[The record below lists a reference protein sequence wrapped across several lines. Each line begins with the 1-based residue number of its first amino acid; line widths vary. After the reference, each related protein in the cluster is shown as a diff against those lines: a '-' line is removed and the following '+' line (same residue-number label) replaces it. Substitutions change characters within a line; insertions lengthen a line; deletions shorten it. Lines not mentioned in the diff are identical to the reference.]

1 MRPNHQNRRPR
12 TNNGR
17 PQRKNSNPL
26 SRTFE
31 SNGPDV
37 KVRGNAQHVAEKY
50 TQLARDAQAAGDP
63 VLAESYLQHSEH
75 YCRLIIVAQSHLH
88 AISMGKT
95 HEEASQDNDDYD
107 ELDSEPDRFTFVVP
121 NVGGRNPPQASDETL
136 AGYGPQPHE
145 RGFEGGSSAGAGD
158 YPRER
163 QPSRHV
169 ERNPERNPDRP
180 RHVNNPDQPSG
191 GHRNS
196 VRRDQY
202 GRRERYQG
210 APETENAIDTQG
222 VPLSHTE
229 PNAFP
234 SSPETSNG
242 EYQPREGRRDR
253 FGRNRFGRPNR
264 GSRYEGAEGQEGES
278 ANNQSPP
285 PRYSEEGRG
294 QEASRQEPRQDAP
307 REPRPPRFEPRH
319 ENRQP
324 SRFERTQ
331 ASGTEGDIGLPA
343 FLTQAPRVVNAEPS
357 LSVPV
362 SPLSTPTSAPTP
374 TPKIAVVASDE
385 PLVKRGR
392 GRPRKVVPEEGF
404 DL

>member
-12 TNNGR
+12 NNNGR
-17 PQRKNSNPL
+17 PQRKSSNPL

-95 HEEASQDNDDYD
+95 QEEAAQDNDDYD
-107 ELDSEPDRFTFVVP
+107 DLDSEPDRFTFVVP

-145 RGFEGGSSAGAGD
+145 RGGEGSSAGGGE

-163 QPSRHV
+163 QPARHS
-169 ERNPERNPDRP
+169 ERNPAERTPDRNQERNAERP
-180 RHVNNPDQPSG
+180 RYSQNPDQASG
-191 GHRNS
+191 GHRNA

-210 APETENAIDTQG
+210 APEGENTLDPQG
-222 VPLSHTE
+222 ATV
-229 PNAFP
+229 P
-234 SSPETSNG
+234 SSETNGYSPSPEANNG

-253 FGRNRFGRPNR
+253 FGRNRFGRPHR
-264 GSRYEGAEGQEGES
+264 GSRFESGEGQEAENS
-278 ANNQSPP
+278 HNPSSL
-285 PRYSEEGRG
+285 PRFSDEGRA
-294 QEASRQEPRQDAP
+294 QEAP
-307 REPRPPRFEPRH
+307 RETTHRDTQREHRQPRH
-319 ENRQP
+319 EQRHERASAP
-324 SRFERTQ
+324 S
-331 ASGTEGDIGLPA
+331 TEGDIGLPA
-343 FLTQAPRVVNAEPS
+343 FLTQAPRVVHVEPA
-357 LSVPV
+357 V
-362 SPLSTPTSAPTP
+362 SAPVAHTP
-374 TPKIAVVASDE
+374 IPRTPVLESDE